1 MQHAHSCISPMHFHP
16 QWQIVQ
22 YRLDVVFQPLGVAS
36 VQALMQ
42 ALAICAEKRLAYLNR
57 AVAKMFV
64 IDNNYC
70 DRIWTY
76 GDTRTHYNT
85 FTFASSAA
93 HILPPQRNTNSA
105 WAAHYN
111 TFTFASV
118 CISLGWQAGAGSH
131 AAHGACG
138 GVWQGKASWKK
149 KKSILGCSYKKSV
162 RTNEHSWAVPMNRM
176 MFWRQS
182 WCLLAPLVMRC
193 CKVLLVYQSRSA
205 TREEM
210 RCGVI
215 AGSWYG
221 HSSCFAYDADTN
233 QDWRRE

>member
-1 MQHAHSCISPMHFHP
+1 MNIWGHTHTLQYIHFCFICGTYP
-16 QWQIVQ
+16 ATPTKYKQRLSRTLQ
-22 YRLDVVFQPLGVAS
+22 YIHFCFCLYFVGVAGRGWLTCCS
-36 VQALMQ
+36 WCMWWRVTRQG
-42 ALAICAEKRLAYLNR
+42 
-57 AVAKMFV
+57 FV
-64 IDNNYC
+64 
-70 DRIWTY
+70 
-76 GDTRTHYNT
+76 
-85 FTFASSAA
+85 
-93 HILPPQRNTNSA
+93 
-105 WAAHYN
+105 
-111 TFTFASV
+111 
-118 CISLGWQAGAGSH
+118 
-131 AAHGACG
+131 
-138 GVWQGKASWKK
+138 KK